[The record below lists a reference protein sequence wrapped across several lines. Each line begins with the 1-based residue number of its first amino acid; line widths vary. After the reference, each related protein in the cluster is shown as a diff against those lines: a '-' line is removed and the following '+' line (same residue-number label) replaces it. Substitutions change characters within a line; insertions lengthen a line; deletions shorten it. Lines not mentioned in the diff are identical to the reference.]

1 MKDYSLTLKLNLLV
15 RKMKIK
21 EYLKILIKYIILFL
35 MSFTRIIPVNK
46 KRFFFSNY
54 FGKSGF
60 GDNLKYIA
68 EELHARDSSFE
79 IFWAV
84 EKNYVGNFP
93 DYVKVVKNGSLAWL
107 LAVITS
113 KYWIDNERKHLYVY
127 KKPQQFYLQTWHGG
141 VALKQIELDAVESYP
156 EKASYIVERKHDNK
170 IANAFISNSDFCTN
184 MYRNAFNYQGDIW
197 QIGYPRNDILIKN
210 DNQEARRKVIEYF
223 SLAKDSMTV
232 LYAPTYRK
240 DKNVDVYDLDFRE
253 ISAAFESKYGK
264 KCVFLVRLHPN
275 LVSKAGLIK
284 YNSKIINASE
294 YDDIQELMVASDVLI
309 TDYSNVMFEFS
320 YQKKPC
326 FLYAPDFEE
335 YLQDRELY
343 FEYNTLPYPIAFDNQ
358 QLINNIENF
367 NNDKYEHK
375 VSELLESINI
385 TEKGNA
391 SKVTVDKLLS
401 VK

>member
-1 MKDYSLTLKLNLLV
+1 
-15 RKMKIK
+15 
-21 EYLKILIKYIILFL
+21 

>member
-1 MKDYSLTLKLNLLV
+1 M
-15 RKMKIK
+15 
-21 EYLKILIKYIILFL
+21 
-35 MSFTRIIPVNK
+35 
-46 KRFFFSNY
+46 
-54 FGKSGF
+54 
-60 GDNLKYIA
+60 
-68 EELHARDSSFE
+68 
-79 IFWAV
+79 
-84 EKNYVGNFP
+84 
-93 DYVKVVKNGSLAWL
+93 
-107 LAVITS
+107 
-113 KYWIDNERKHLYVY
+113 
-127 KKPQQFYLQTWHGG
+127 
-141 VALKQIELDAVESYP
+141 
-156 EKASYIVERKHDNK
+156 
-170 IANAFISNSDFCTN
+170 
-184 MYRNAFNYQGDIW
+184 
-197 QIGYPRNDILIKN
+197 
-210 DNQEARRKVIEYF
+210 
-223 SLAKDSMTV
+223 
-232 LYAPTYRK
+232 
-240 DKNVDVYDLDFRE
+240 
-253 ISAAFESKYGK
+253 
-264 KCVFLVRLHPN
+264 
-275 LVSKAGLIK
+275 IK

>member
-1 MKDYSLTLKLNLLV
+1 MKT
-15 RKMKIK
+15 K

-68 EELHARDSSFE
+68 EELHERDSSFE